1 MSETFLYTFPQWL
14 VFAGIFVTV
23 YGWIENKRPFRIIG
37 ILLFILLGAFALFSI
52 SGDYFAGKEFLT
64 TEEIASEEIDEE
76 ILNEIPFQAQLLPA
90 YWSFFIAGIIAI
102 PAMILELRNKSAYR
116 ILIVISGLIAL
127 FGFFIIA
134 GALKAL

>member
-37 ILLFILLGAFALFSI
+37 ISLFILLGAFALFSI